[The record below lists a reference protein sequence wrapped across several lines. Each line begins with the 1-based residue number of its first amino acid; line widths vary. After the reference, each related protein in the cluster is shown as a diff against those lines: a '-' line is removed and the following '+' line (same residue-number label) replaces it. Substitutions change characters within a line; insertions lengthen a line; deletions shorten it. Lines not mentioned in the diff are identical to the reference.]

1 MKKTIISILAGACL
15 TFSACSDYL
24 DVSDE
29 LASNLTIEQVF
40 DNVKYTKRW
49 HANIFNCISEY
60 SQYFWEPNG
69 LKSLGNSVWRNIY
82 LPWKYKNRNGLMASN
97 ASNANFHRFAPL
109 YQYIR

>member
-49 HANIFNCISEY
+49 HANIFRQLCVEKH
-60 SQYFWEPNG
+60 
-69 LKSLGNSVWRNIY
+69 L
-82 LPWKYKNRNGLMASN
+82 
-97 ASNANFHRFAPL
+97 FAMEV
-109 YQYIR
+109 